1 MLNELISFFVNSNEA
16 VAIIDSGDDLIIDC
30 NGEFVKKLGSYKKQ
44 KIIGLSLEKALSL
57 NEISQT
63 KLARAVIE
71 HKGKKY
77 ILIRLEEDNFN
88 DVKDKEKLEDTHR
101 LELIIKTIPDSFY
114 IVDREGHYREFYSL
128 EKRTTPFTK
137 DEGKTLA
144 DRNLP
149 KKVEIRILANLERG
163 LETMDPQLF
172 YYNLEREGE
181 IVDLEARLIPFN
193 NNEALIII
201 RDVSDF
207 NRSKRELL
215 EVNDRLR
222 MVLDN
227 VNHIIYDIKITKEGT
242 QEFQYISPQIEKV
255 YGYTIN
261 EYKTI
266 FKENRELELYH
277 PDDIDSFKQN
287 SKELR
292 EDKKPISHTYRFKR
306 KDSEKYIYIQE
317 DVFPKTNEKG
327 KYSGNFGIAKDVTE
341 KVMAERQLQER
352 ERTLSTLF
360 NHLPGMAYR
369 CSVDDSW
376 TMQVLSMGCYSLTG
390 YTREEL
396 IGNKKVS
403 YASLIHPDF
412 RTFSADQIVKEIDTL
427 GEYSFEYKIFN
438 KDGSDRWVWDQGEIV
453 RDENGKAV
461 ALEGY
466 IADLTERKDSEQ
478 QKIRAELAEEANIA
492 LEEEIRKRISAQEE
506 LAKTQKLTNS
516 IIHSSIDTIMAADR
530 DGKITTVSPS
540 AIKAFGYSAKELME
554 ITGLE
559 LYKSPT
565 TYNAVMHQLKS
576 KGQFTGEVENIT
588 KEGKVFISYLSASIL
603 RDKNGMEI
611 GSMGVSRDITKIK
624 KAENERIV
632 QKRKLESIF
641 ESSANMMIYTIDK
654 EFKIT
659 SFNRRFAEIM
669 KTRFNTNIKLGSNF
683 IEHIK
688 KHIKGDYHE
697 NLEKLYTRATKGEA
711 LEFEGPMVTPNG
723 NIWIETFLS
732 PIIVGSQTKEISC
745 LAHEITDKKIAEW
758 KLKESIAEKD
768 VLLKEVHHRV
778 KNNLQVISSI
788 LNLQTSR
795 ISDENTLNIIR
806 ESQDRIKSM
815 SFIHESLY
823 QTTNFSSIKFY
834 DYIDKLSRNLVQTYA
849 YEKNIKLETNLEKV
863 DVSLDQAI
871 PCGLILNELIS
882 NALKYAFC
890 DGSGGTLRISLKEK
904 NNEINIKVEDDGVGM
919 PEGFRVENTESLGL
933 QLVQTLIEQL
943 EGTIK
948 LSANGGTKYLITF
961 VKQPE
966 IRESNAE
973 GFSSSSRR

>member
-1 MLNELISFFVNSNEA
+1 MLNELISFFENSNEP
-16 VAIIDSGDDLIIDC
+16 VAIINSADELIVHR
-30 NGEFVKKLGSYKKQ
+30 NEEFLRKLGLRKNQ
-44 KIIGLSLEKALSL
+44 KIIGISLDEALNL
-57 NEISQT
+57 NETGEIR
-63 KLARAVIE
+63 LARATIE
-71 HKGKKY
+71 HEGKKY
-77 ILIRLEEDNFN
+77 GLIRLVDAGFN
-88 DVKDKEKLEDTHR
+88 GVKDEQKPEDSHR

-114 IVDREGHYREFYSL
+114 IIDRDGHYREFYSL
-128 EKRTTPFTK
+128 EEKSGTLTK
-137 DEGKTLA
+137 DERKTLA

-172 YYNLEREGE
+172 YYDLERDGE

-201 RDVSDF
+201 RDVSEF

-222 MVLDN
+222 KVLDN
-227 VNHIIYDIKITKEGT
+227 VNHIIYDIKISKEGT

-255 YGYTIN
+255 YGYTID
-261 EYKTI
+261 EYKAI

-277 PDDIDSFKQN
+277 PEDIGSIKQK

-306 KDSEKYIYIQE
+306 KDSKKYIYIQE

-327 KYSGNFGIAKDVTE
+327 KYNGNFGIAKDVTE

-352 ERTLSTLF
+352 ERALSTLF

-369 CSVDDSW
+369 CSVDDHW
-376 TMQVLSMGCYSLTG
+376 TMQVLSTGCYNLTG

-412 RTFSADQIVKEIDTL
+412 KNKSSEQIVNELDSL

-438 KDGSDRWVWDQGEIV
+438 KDGSDRWVWDQGEV
-453 RDENGKAV
+453 VKDENGITI

-492 LEEEIRKRISAQEE
+492 LEEEIQKRIIAQEE
-506 LAKTQKLTNS
+506 LATTQKLTNS

-540 AIKAFGYSAKELME
+540 ALRAFGYSAKELM
-554 ITGLE
+554 GLKGSE
-559 LYKSPT
+559 LYHSSS
-565 TYNAVMHQLKS
+565 TYAAVMHKLKS

-588 KEGKVFISYLSASIL
+588 KDGKVFISYLSASIL

-624 KAENERIV
+624 KAENEIIM

-669 KTRFNTNIKLGSNF
+669 KTRFNANIKLGSNF

-688 KHIKGDYHE
+688 NHIKSDYHE
-697 NLEKLYTRATKGEA
+697 NLERLYKRATKGEA
-711 LEFEGPMVTPNG
+711 LEFEGPMVTTNG
-723 NIWIETFLS
+723 NMWIETFLS

-745 LAHEITDKKIAEW
+745 LAHEVTDKKMAEW

-795 ISDENTLNIIR
+795 ITDDNSLNIIR

-834 DYIDKLSRNLVQTYA
+834 DYIDNLSRNLVQTYA
-849 YEKNIKLETNLEKV
+849 YEKNIKLETNLERV

-871 PCGLILNELIS
+871 PCGLVLNELIS
-882 NALKYAFC
+882 NALKYAFR
-890 DGSGGTLRISLKEK
+890 DTSEGTLRISLKEEK
-904 NNEINIKVEDDGVGM
+904 NEIEIKVEDNGVGM

-948 LSANGGTKYLITF
+948 LSTNEGTKYLITF
-961 VKQPE
+961 VKQP
-966 IRESNAE
+966 
-973 GFSSSSRR
+973 